1 MKITVSVQE
10 EPDFR
15 SVENCRQKIGRSYKT
30 LYSAASQ
37 LGKYAILYLRFTR
50 FSYLLLF
57 FYSQ

>member
-30 LYSAASQ
+30 LYSAATQ
-37 LGKYAILYLRFTR
+37 LGK
-50 FSYLLLF
+50 
-57 FYSQ
+57 